1 MSGSD
6 NPLPLFHFAHCSHPQ
21 TERKRV
27 DVSIVCKREFWYL
40 GGVALYF
47 FSWRS
52 EVFIAALIHQL
63 PTHCVVLVYQQRKW
77 ICCSISPRW
86 FSMPPMCP
94 YYWTVGG
101 VQLSKS
107 AFTAVSQWPLSRPLD
122 KGTVFSTLSSLIK
135 EFPQMNTC
143 LCVTMMIKSKI
154 LRKSSMF
161 WEIGLLTFC
170 VRGTWK
176 DCWHFHNCF
185 QSWTWHSYA
194 GLT

>member
-6 NPLPLFHFAHCSHPQ
+6 NPPPLFHFTHCSHPQ
-21 TERKRV
+21 TERKQV
-27 DVSIVCKREFWYL
+27 DVSIVCKREFGYL

-63 PTHCVVLVYQQRKW
+63 PTHCVVLMYQQRKW

-86 FSMPPMCP
+86 YSMPPMCP

-122 KGTVFSTLSSLIK
+122 KGTVFSTLSSVIK
-135 EFPQMNTC
+135 EFPLMNTSVC
-143 LCVTMMIKSKI
+143 DNDDKIQHFKKEFNVLGNRITHFLCKRNMK
-154 LRKSSMF
+154 R
-161 WEIGLLTFC
+161 LLTLSQLFS
-170 VRGTWK
+170 K
-176 DCWHFHNCF
+176 LD
-185 QSWTWHSYA
+185 
-194 GLT
+194 LT